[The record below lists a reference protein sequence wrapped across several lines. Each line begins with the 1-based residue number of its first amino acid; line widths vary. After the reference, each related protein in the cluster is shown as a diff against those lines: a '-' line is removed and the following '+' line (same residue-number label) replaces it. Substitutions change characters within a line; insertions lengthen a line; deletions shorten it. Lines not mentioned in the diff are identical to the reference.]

1 MQPNAVPTSPD
12 AFRQAVMARVLRLG
26 TLLATLISLAYGVG
40 YWAAGRWTM
49 ATIEAVALVAFVSAY
64 LLTRKHQNTA
74 RGLTALMHVA
84 WFSLAAV
91 VVAQDGLAAPA
102 LFWLLTLTPLMILGG
117 LWSALPLTV
126 ATIVLVI
133 ALLVAHT
140 VGWLPPVSGATVAW
154 HRAASA
160 ILILLVFAFF
170 ARYSLRWRQSLAD
183 ELAAARDEA
192 IHHNRVKDQFI
203 AHLNH
208 EIRTPLNA
216 LATATEVLSQQQLAP
231 LPRTLV
237 NAQLVATRHL
247 LSLINN
253 VLDHARLTSAGVALD
268 PHPFRVSDVVAQV
281 ATMFEP
287 AAADKGIALRVI
299 GVERET
305 GSRLGDAT
313 RLRQILANLTSNAVK
328 FTARGGVEIEVMASV
343 PDDADQLTIQVRDS
357 GSGMDDA
364 ALQRLFTP
372 YAQLDPS
379 VPRRYGGSGLG
390 LAICRELATL
400 MGGTIQAA
408 SEPARGSRFTLT
420 LPMPRVPDT
429 KATPA
434 GQPSSAQTPL
444 AALLV
449 EDDAT
454 NRVIVAAALEQL
466 GAQVDMAESGDVAL
480 QRRGQRSYDL
490 VLLDRHM
497 PGTDGLDTLR
507 RWRALEQ
514 QDGSG
519 RTPIV
524 ALTGEA
530 DPTSRAEFIQAG
542 ADDVITKPVAMDRL
556 RQLLD
561 RVRSQH
567 GRHAARGAP
576 DAGD

>member
-1 MQPNAVPTSPD
+1 MQSKAIPTSPD
-12 AFRQAVMARVLRLG
+12 ETRQAVMARMLRIG
-26 TLLATLISLAYGVG
+26 TLLLVLTTFAYMVG
-40 YWAAGRWTM
+40 YLMAGRWPM
-49 ATIEAVALVAFVSAY
+49 AVLEAVSLVAFVVTY
-64 LLTRKHQNTA
+64 LLARRQQNIE
-74 RGLTALMHVA
+74 RGLTGMVCVA
-84 WFSLAAV
+84 WLSLAVV
-91 VVAQDGLAAPA
+91 VVAQDGLAAPG
-102 LFWLLTLTPLMILGG
+102 LFWLLALTPLMILGG
-117 LWSALPLTV
+117 LWSALPLTA

-140 VGWLPPVSGATVAW
+140 VGWLPPVSGAVAW

-160 ILILLVFAFF
+160 ILILLLFAVF

-192 IHHNRVKDQFI
+192 IHLNTLKDQFI

-268 PHPFRVSDVVAQV
+268 PHPFRVGDVVMQV

-287 AAADKGIALRVI
+287 AAADKGIVLRVL

-313 RLRQILANLTSNAVK
+313 RLRQILANLASNAVK
-328 FTARGGVEIEVMASV
+328 FTVQGGVEIEVMAST
-343 PDDADQLTIQVRDS
+343 PDDADRLTIQVRDS
-357 GSGMDDA
+357 GCGMDGA

-372 YAQLDPS
+372 YAQLDAS

-408 SEPARGSRFTLT
+408 SELSRGSRFTLT
-420 LPMPRVPDT
+420 LPMPRVPDA
-429 KATPA
+429 KAAPA
-434 GQPSSAQTPL
+434 GQPSSAQAPL
-444 AALLV
+444 EALLV

-454 NRVIVAAALEQL
+454 TRIIVAAALEQL
-466 GAQVDMAESGDVAL
+466 GARVDMAESGDAAL
-480 QRRGQRSYDL
+480 QRHGQRRYDL

-514 QDGSG
+514 RNGSG
-519 RTPIV
+519 RTPII

-530 DPTSRAEFIQAG
+530 DPTSRAEFMQAG
-542 ADDVITKPVAMDRL
+542 ADDVIAKPVAMDRL
-556 RQLLD
+556 RQLFD
-561 RVRSQH
+561 RVRSQR
-567 GRHAARGAP
+567 GRDAASAAP
-576 DAGD
+576 DAGE